1 MTSRFLAWEI
11 YCSRCLL
18 AQRVMPRADALGRL
32 GRGVILRGGPLVVSR
47 LSDLRPRLIERHIE
61 HVLEVR
67 APAPEVKG
75 DGRMEQGR
83 GAFEQ

>member
-1 MTSRFLAWEI
+1 
-11 YCSRCLL
+11 
-18 AQRVMPRADALGRL
+18 MPRADALGRL
-32 GRGVILRGGPLVVSR
+32 GRGVILRGGTVVSR

-61 HVLEVR
+61 HVLEIR

-75 DGRMEQGR
+75 DGRMERGR